1 MRFYE
6 TILRFPKSVIAL
18 IVLITL
24 FFGWHARKV
33 ELNNSLEQLLPQSH
47 PAVIQDRELKHVFNS
62 REMILIGVVHEN
74 GIFNPATLAKV
85 KELTDNAWQ
94 ITVARPEDAR
104 LLAAWAETVDAAYR
118 EKIGDILSGG
128 LTVADRAAVNNLLIA
143 AANDGA
149 ADPAFVTFLRELR
162 LKLSPLSDVLSIAAV
177 DNITSSEMG
186 LDVTPPME
194 AVPRTDAELAALAET
209 MFDNE
214 MFVDL
219 IVSADSTATLLLAEL
234 AFYYDDHTD
243 LAHRVFEELE
253 ALAAPYE
260 GPERIYLAGVPMVNV
275 YTTTSMSGDMAKLTP
290 LVILLVMAVMYLTFR
305 MVRGVFIPL
314 SVVLAAVVWTVGV
327 MGLLGRPITMI
338 VSMMPVMLI
347 AIGIADGIHLIT
359 EYKLLWAELRDR
371 DRAILGTMRQLAAP
385 VILTSLTT
393 MAGFGALATSNL
405 RSIRDFGIFT
415 SIGVFAAMVFSL
427 TFVPAAL
434 KLMAPPGRE
443 AEGMAHDRLGRWLG
457 RAAGLVVRR
466 RRWVYAG
473 VVALV
478 AVSVAAITQITVG
491 STMVAMFKDDSAIV
505 EASEMI
511 NQKFGGIE
519 VMNIVVDTRIDDGLK
534 DPVVLAKIAALQ
546 DTLET
551 LPLVGYTSSLADYVK
566 RTNLV
571 MHGNDRAFNRIPRI
585 TEVVEEVTWAEA
597 DGRERE
603 VTRAVEISGRDL
615 IAQYVLLYENA
626 GGNDLEKLADF
637 DYSKANVVVMI
648 RDDFTPNLKTVM
660 ERARAFARENFG
672 GDVEVTFAG
681 CSTLCVVGDDL
692 IIPGQLRSLGIAFVV
707 VLLLLAVIFRSAGY
721 GVMGLL
727 PMVLTVL
734 LVFMLLGA
742 LGVYLDAA
750 TALVASI
757 VLGIGVDYSVHF
769 LSRYRSLRAAGLA
782 FPEAVRGTMVTS
794 GRAIVFNSLA
804 VAIGFLVLLLS
815 SFWPVIHIGW
825 LVSANMVFSAVV
837 TMGLLPGVL
846 SSWGGQVEAAGAE
859 AGVRAVEDMA
869 SVPA

>member
-6 TILRFPKSVIAL
+6 TILRYPKSVVAL
-18 IVLITL
+18 ILLVTL

-33 ELNNSLEQLLPQSH
+33 ELNNSIEELLPQGH
-47 PAVIQDRELKHVFNS
+47 PSVIQDKELKHVFNS
-62 REMILIGVVHEN
+62 REMILIGVVRED
-74 GIFNPATLAKV
+74 GIFNPTTLRKV
-85 KELTDNAWQ
+85 KELTERAWQ
-94 ITVARPEDAR
+94 ITVAGPEDER
-104 LLAAWAETVDAAYR
+104 SLAVWGETGDAPYR
-118 EKIGDILSGG
+118 DRIRDILSGG
-128 LTVADRAAVNNLLIA
+128 ITVADRAAVNNLLIA
-143 AANDGA
+143 VSNDDD
-149 ADPAFVTFLRELR
+149 ADSAFASYLGELH

-177 DNITSSEMG
+177 DNITSSEFG

-194 AVPRTDAELAALAET
+194 TVPRTDEELTALAAT

-219 IVSADSTATLLLAEL
+219 IVSGDSTATLLLAEL
-234 AFYYDDHTD
+234 AFYYDDRMD
-243 LAHRVFEELE
+243 LAHRVFQELE
-253 ALAAPYE
+253 VLARPYE

-275 YTTTSMSGDMAKLTP
+275 YTTTSMSGDMVKLTP
-290 LVILLVMAVMYLTFR
+290 LVILLVMAVMYLSFR
-305 MVRGVFIPL
+305 MARGVFIPL
-314 SVVLAAVVWTVGV
+314 SVVLAAVVWTLGI

-371 DRAILGTMRQLAAP
+371 DQAILGTMRQLTAP
-385 VILTSLTT
+385 VVLTSLTT
-393 MAGFGALATSNL
+393 MAGFGALATSSL

-415 SIGVFAAMVFSL
+415 SVGVFAAMIFSL

-434 KLMAPPGRE
+434 RLMAPPRRG
-443 AEGMAHDRLGRWLG
+443 AEGVAYDRLTRWLG
-457 RAAGLVVRR
+457 RFAGLVVRR
-466 RRWVYAG
+466 RRRVYVG
-473 VVALV
+473 VVALA
-478 AVSVAAITQITVG
+478 AVSVAAILQITVG
-491 STMVAMFKDDSAIV
+491 STMVAMFKNDSAIV
-505 EASEMI
+505 KASEMI
-511 NQKFGGIE
+511 NEKFGGIE

-534 DPVVLAKIAALQ
+534 DPTVLAKIAALQ
-546 DTLET
+546 DTLEA
-551 LPLVGYTSSLADYVK
+551 LPVVGYTSSLADYVK

-571 MHGNDRAFNRIPRI
+571 MHDNDQAFNRIPRV
-585 TEVVEEVTWAEA
+585 TEVVREPAWTE
-597 DGRERE
+597 DGGGEGE
-603 VTRAVEISGRDL
+603 VTREVEVAGRDL

-637 DYSKANVVVMI
+637 DYSKANIVVMI

-660 ERARAFARENFG
+660 DRAKAFTRDNFG
-672 GDVEVTFAG
+672 GDIEVIYAG
-681 CSTLCVVGDDL
+681 CSTLCVVADDL
-692 IIPGQLRSLGIAFVV
+692 IIPGQMRSLGIAFVV

-721 GVMGLL
+721 GIMGLL

-742 LGVYLDAA
+742 FGVYLDAA

-769 LSRYRSLRAAGLA
+769 LSRYRSLRSAGLA

-804 VAIGFLVLLLS
+804 VAVGFLVLLLS

-825 LVSANMVFSAVV
+825 LVSVNMVFSAIL

-846 SSWGGQVEAAGAE
+846 SSWGGQLEAAGAR
-859 AGVRAVEDMA
+859 AGVRSVDHMA
-869 SVPA
+869 SVRA